1 MHKLGLALLLTLAT
15 TPAFADPEIDA
26 AGTSVTH
33 DCASDPEFSVTGSG
47 NQVTVTGACK
57 AVDVMGSG
65 NEVTIEISTK
75 VSVTGSG
82 NKVHVDA
89 ADRISL
95 TGSSNQLTWKK
106 GIKGKKPKVSR
117 TGVGNTV
124 KQVK

>member
-1 MHKLGLALLLTLAT
+1 MYKLGLALVFALVT
-15 TPAFADPEIDA
+15 TPAFAGTEIDA
-26 AGTSVTH
+26 AGKSVTH
-33 DCASDPEFSVTGSG
+33 DCASDPALSVTGSG
-47 NQVTVTGACK
+47 NQVTVTGACNL
-57 AVDVMGSG
+57 VDVMGSG
-65 NEVTIEISTK
+65 NEVTIESSTK
-75 VSVTGSG
+75 VQVTGSS

-89 ADRISL
+89 SDRISL